1 VPEVVLKNVS
11 KRFGKIVAVENVNLQ
26 IYDKEYVSLLGPSG
40 CGKTITLRL
49 IAGLVDPSEGEIYI
63 GGRLVNKVPPED
75 RGIGFV
81 FQTFALF
88 PHMSVWDN
96 ITYGPRVKGWNSEK
110 TSSVANEMVEMV
122 KLATRFDAYPR
133 ELSGGMLQRVALAR
147 ALTAGGN
154 LLLLDEPLGQLD
166 AKIRLELRYELRR
179 LVKDLGLTA
188 VHVTHDQEEA
198 LTISDR
204 IVVMRRGA
212 IEQVGTPNELYM
224 KPKTIFVANFIGEA
238 NFMEGTVA
246 KSEEKEIYVEIRGG
260 FMFRAFEMGLGK
272 GEMIVLAVRPENT
285 VLMRGE
291 VNMKNCLFGS
301 VESLTFL
308 GSLVRYHVR
317 LDNQDLVVAKVP
329 ISGNQF
335 NIDDRITVYF
345 PPENILVYKYPEGG
359 LRRELELE

>member
-1 VPEVVLKNVS
+1 MPEVRLVNVS
-11 KRFGKIVAVENVNLQ
+11 KKFGKIVAVDNVSLQ
-26 IYDKEYVSLLGPSG
+26 VYDKEYVSLLGPSG
-40 CGKTITLRL
+40 CGKTTTLRL
-49 IAGLVDPSEGEIYI
+49 IAGLVDPDEGEIYI
-63 GGRLVNKVPPED
+63 GGKLVNKVPPED

-88 PHMSVWDN
+88 PHMNAWDN
-96 ITYGPRVKGWNSEK
+96 ITYGPRVKGWDSEK
-110 TSSVANEMVEMV
+110 TNNVANEMLEMV

-204 IVVMRRGA
+204 IVVMRRGK
-212 IEQVGTPNELYM
+212 IEQIGTPNGLYM
-224 KPKTIFVANFIGEA
+224 KPKTIFVANFVGEA
-238 NFMEGTVA
+238 NFMEGSVV
-246 KSEEKEIYVEIRGG
+246 KVEEKEIYVETRGG
-260 FMFRAFEMGLGK
+260 FMVRVFEKGFEK
-272 GEMIVLAVRPENT
+272 GEMIVLTVRPENT
-285 VLMRGE
+285 GLIKGE
-291 VNMKNCLFGS
+291 VKMKNCLFGS

-308 GSLVRYHVR
+308 GSLIRYHIR

-329 ISGNQF
+329 ISGSQF
-335 NIDDRITVYF
+335 NINDRITVYF
-345 PPENILVYKYPEGG
+345 PPENILAYKYPEGG
-359 LRRELELE
+359 LRRELEIE